1 MEAEGEGFK
10 DVKVLTVSE
19 VGVLFEEYTGR
30 TQQRDAEY
38 QPNAMLV
45 KAVEYAQRFST
56 NKNKETLQKIR
67 ELLANHGLSETELGI
82 VANLAIETPDE
93 ARKLV
98 PTLDDPTR
106 FPDDVLENMLKEL
119 ATYREFE

>member
-1 MEAEGEGFK
+1 LPAGFK

-19 VGVLFEEYTGR
+19 VGVLFEEYMGR

-67 ELLANHGLSETELGI
+67 E
-82 VANLAIETPDE
+82 
-93 ARKLV
+93 
-98 PTLDDPTR
+98 
-106 FPDDVLENMLKEL
+106 
-119 ATYREFE
+119 

>member
-1 MEAEGEGFK
+1 
-10 DVKVLTVSE
+10 VLTVSE

-45 KAVEYAQRFST
+45 KAVEYAQRFAT

-67 ELLANHGLSETELGI
+67 E
-82 VANLAIETPDE
+82 
-93 ARKLV
+93 
-98 PTLDDPTR
+98 
-106 FPDDVLENMLKEL
+106 
-119 ATYREFE
+119 